1 MSKWVRVGLA
11 GPGALCECSV
21 TDRVGFRASLS
32 PNDWSAPMADGG
44 FVQTDTVTRR
54 MEGDL
59 MVFQR
64 LDGLWMIDR
73 VGEVANDV
81 EAFDDDAGGAEGEDT
96 VELGTAIS
104 RAEVWGLEGDEL
116 RAFHAR
122 QLRKLGL
129 HARSSG
135 AAALWRIITDF
146 DRFDPWAA

>member
-1 MSKWVRVGLA
+1 
-11 GPGALCECSV
+11 
-21 TDRVGFRASLS
+21 
-32 PNDWSAPMADGG
+32 MADGG
-44 FVQTDTVTRR
+44 FVQTHTVTRR

-81 EAFDDDAGGAEGEDT
+81 EAFDDGDEGVGGEAT
-96 VELGTAIS
+96 FELATAIS
-104 RAEVWGLEGDEL
+104 KDEVVGLEGDDL